1 MIEFTAPT
9 ARIPQPH
16 LKRGGFTILS
26 TPTDKF
32 PELVTIA
39 KGPKKWNDMVGRK
52 YLDIHKCSIAV
63 DEFLALNVVAK
74 VTKNAKKDLLDLGLE
89 EYL

>member
-1 MIEFTAPT
+1 MIEFSAPT

-26 TPTDKF
+26 TPTEKF
-32 PELVTIA
+32 PQLVTIS
-39 KGPKKWNDMVGRK
+39 KGPKKYKEMIGKK

-74 VTKNAKKDLLDLGLE
+74 VTKNAKKDLLELGLE
-89 EYL
+89 EYM